1 MNGYQNITGSRAALV
16 AFAVAAAL
24 ARHQT
29 AIAAEHEPADV
40 APQDLE
46 QVIVTGTRRAERTV
60 LESSV
65 PVDVVSEKDLQTSAT
80 ADLSFKL
87 QSLVPSYNVRR
98 IPTGDGNI
106 FVRPATLRNLSPD
119 HTLVLVNGK
128 RVHRSSFVDIAGNR
142 GFQAPDLSLL
152 PAAAFQRTEVLRD
165 GAAAQYGSDAI
176 AGVINFILNDKP
188 GTNAYAQFGEFGKG
202 DGENV
207 QLGLASGFAFGAGG
221 HLNLTA
227 EYVDS
232 RASTNGIQRPQA
244 TLIEARGEPYA
255 SAVRDIGDVVQRYGV
270 PDIES
275 LKLFINS
282 GYELSGGVQL
292 YAFGNLSQ
300 QTGVSDFNYRPSLTV
315 TGPNA
320 DGVTTTF
327 ARNGAYN
334 LKSNG
339 KYSIYQTAGSNASGS
354 WAATDPSFDPLA
366 IYPGGFTPRFGSD
379 TQDWSFAAGT
389 KGTWGENLN
398 WDVSAS
404 AGSNRIDYWLKES
417 INLSLGSASPLD
429 FPDAGS
435 REQREQTANVD
446 FVYQWQTAL
455 ARPVNVGFGGE
466 YRREEFRIRAGQA
479 ESWEVGPLKDLSPA
493 SNGFAGAHP
502 ATAGVWSSDNVAGY
516 VDFDIDLTSRFNV
529 GLAGRVEDSS
539 LFGTT
544 TIGKISSRFAFN
556 DVFALRGAASTG
568 FRAPTPGQQYLQNV
582 AQNPNLNPAF
592 ARSVDV
598 RAVLPS
604 NSTAAALFGGV
615 ALKPEKSVNLSVGLV
630 LQPLAGLAVTLDA
643 YQIDID
649 DRIGISQA
657 FELTQSQREQLITA
671 QVPLASELTHVSF
684 FTNNFDTRT
693 RGVDLVATWRRNA
706 GPGNFGLTWASNYN
720 KTEFTD
726 YSPALFPEW
735 TRTSY
740 VDNVPRFTS
749 HLTAEYQWSK
759 LSLLGR
765 IRHFD
770 QWTYVAAAGA
780 TNGAGVVTT
789 QPIYQDIGAV
799 NFLDL
804 VGSWHFTD
812 KVDLS
817 IGVENVLDQ
826 FSDTVDL
833 VTTRNNGRLY
843 PGGAPYENEGRNL
856 YGRVNFRF

>member
-1 MNGYQNITGSRAALV
+1 MSNSYRQSAALV

-24 ARHQT
+24 GQQQT
-29 AIAAEHEPADV
+29 ATAAEAETADG
-40 APQDLE
+40 QELE
-46 QVIVTGTRRAERTV
+46 QVIVTGTRKAERTV

-65 PVDVVSEKDLQTSAT
+65 PVDVVSDRDLQSTAT

-128 RVHRSSFVDIAGNR
+128 RFHRSAFVDIAGNR
-142 GFQAPDLSLL
+142 GFQATDLSLL
-152 PAAAFQRTEVLRD
+152 PAGAFQRTEVLRD

-176 AGVINFILNDKP
+176 AGVINFILNDRP
-188 GTNAYAQFGEFGKG
+188 GTNAYAQFGEFAKG
-202 DGENV
+202 DGENL
-207 QLGLASGFAFGAGG
+207 QLGLSSGLNFGAGG
-221 HLNLTA
+221 HVNLAA
-227 EYVDS
+227 EYVDNG
-232 RASTNGIQRPQA
+232 ASTNGIQRPQA
-244 TLIEARGEPYA
+244 TLIEAQGEPYA
-255 SAVRDIGDVVQRYGV
+255 SAVRGIGKVVQRYGV
-270 PDIES
+270 PDLES
-275 LKLFINS
+275 VKLFVNS
-282 GYELSGGVQL
+282 GYDISDRLKV
-292 YAFGNLSQ
+292 YAFGNYSD

-354 WAATDPSFDPLA
+354 WTATDPDFDLLA

-379 TQDWSFAAGT
+379 TRDWSFALGT
-389 KGTWGENLN
+389 RGELSENLS
-398 WDVSAS
+398 WDLSAT
-404 AGSNRIDYWLKES
+404 AGSNRIDYWIKES

-435 REQREQTANVD
+435 REQREQNANLD
-446 FVYQWQTAL
+446 FVYSWKTGL
-455 ARPVNVGFGGE
+455 AEPVNVAFGAE
-466 YRREEFRIRAGQA
+466 YRREEFRIRAGQY
-479 ESWEVGPLKDLSPA
+479 ESWAVGPLKDLSPA

-502 ATAGVWSSDNVAGY
+502 ATAGAWDSRNAAAY
-516 VDFDIDLTSRFNV
+516 VDFDFDLTRKLNI
-529 GLAGRVEDSS
+529 GLAGRLEDST

-544 TIGKISSRFAFN
+544 TNGKIAARYAFTGA
-556 DVFALRGAASTG
+556 FALRGAASTG

-582 AQNPNLNPAF
+582 SQNPNLNPAF
-592 ARSVDV
+592 PRSVDV

-604 NSTAAALFGGV
+604 NSAAAALFGGQ
-615 ALKPEKSVNLSVGLV
+615 ALKPEKSVNLSLGLV
-630 LQPLAGLAVTLDA
+630 LQPLHNLAVTLDA

-657 FELTQSQREQLITA
+657 FELTPAQRQQLVDA
-671 QVPLASELTHVSF
+671 AVPLASELTHVSF

-693 RGVDLVATWRRNA
+693 RGVDLVATWRGGA
-706 GPGNFGLTWASNYN
+706 GPGNLGLTWASNFN

-735 TRTSY
+735 TRNSY
-740 VDNVPRFTS
+740 TRNVPRFTS
-749 HLTAEYQWSK
+749 HLTAEYTWNK
-759 LSLLGR
+759 ARLLGR
-765 IRHFD
+765 VRHFGE
-770 QWTYVAAAGA
+770 WIYVAANGA
-780 TNGAGVVTT
+780 TNGSGVVTA
-789 QPIYQDIGAV
+789 QPIYQNIGSV

-804 VGSWHFTD
+804 VGGWQFTD
-812 KVDLS
+812 RVDLS
-817 IGVENVLDQ
+817 IGIENVLDK
-826 FSDTVDL
+826 FTETVEL

-843 PGGAPYENEGRNL
+843 PGGAPYENEGRNF

>member
-1 MNGYQNITGSRAALV
+1 MAVTIALIP
-16 AFAVAAAL
+16 
-24 ARHQT
+24 HQD
-29 AIAAEHEPADV
+29 ASAAESDAADS
-40 APQDLE
+40 AQQDLE

-60 LESSV
+60 LESNV
-65 PVDVVSEKDLQTSAT
+65 PVDVVSEKDFQSAATS
-80 ADLSFKL
+80 DLSFKL

-119 HTLVLVNGK
+119 HTLVLVDGK
-128 RVHRSSFVDIAGNR
+128 RFHRSSFVDIAGNR
-142 GFQAPDLSLL
+142 GFQAPDLALL
-152 PAAAFQRTEVLRD
+152 PAGAFQRAEVLRD
-165 GAAAQYGSDAI
+165 GASAQYGSDAI

-188 GTNAYAQFGEFGKG
+188 GTNAYAQYGEFSKG
-202 DGENV
+202 DGQNL
-207 QLGLASGFAFGAGG
+207 QMGLSSGFAFAGTG
-221 HLNLTA
+221 HLNVTA
-227 EYVDS
+227 EYVDNK
-232 RASTNGIQRPQA
+232 ASTNGIQRPQA
-244 TLIEARGEPYA
+244 TLIEAAGEPYA
-255 SAVRDIGDVVQRYGV
+255 SSVRSIGDVVQRYGV
-270 PDIES
+270 PAIES
-275 LKLFINS
+275 GKVFINS
-282 GYELSGGVQL
+282 GYELSNGVKL
-292 YAFGNLSQ
+292 YAFGNFSQ

-315 TGPNA
+315 TGPDA

-354 WAATDPSFDPLA
+354 WTATDPDFSPLT

-389 KGTWGENLN
+389 KGTLGQNLD
-398 WDVSAS
+398 WDLSAT
-404 AGSNRIDYWLKES
+404 AGSNRIDYWLKDS

-435 REQREQTANVD
+435 REQREQTANLD
-446 FVYQWQTAL
+446 FVYPWQTAL
-455 ARPVNVGFGGE
+455 AKPVNVGFGAE
-466 YRREEFRIRAGQA
+466 YHREEFRIRAGQY
-479 ESWEVGPLKDLSPA
+479 ESWAVGPLKDLSPA

-502 ATAGVWSSDNVAGY
+502 ATAGVWDSDNVAGY
-516 VDFDIDLTSRFNV
+516 VDLDIDVTSRLNV

-544 TIGKISSRFAFN
+544 TNGKISARFAFN
-556 DVFALRGAASTG
+556 DVLALRGAASTG

-582 AQNPNLNPAF
+582 AQNPNTNPAF

-604 NSTAAALFGGV
+604 NSAAAALFGGE
-615 ALKPEKSVNLSVGLV
+615 ALKPEKSVNLSLGLV
-630 LQPLAGLAVTLDA
+630 LQPTPGLAVTLDA
-643 YQIDID
+643 YQIDIN

-657 FELTQSQREQLITA
+657 FELTQSQREQLIA
-671 QVPLASELTHVSF
+671 AAVPLASELTHVSF

-693 RGVDLVATWRRNA
+693 QGVDLVATWRVAA
-706 GPGNFGLTWASNYN
+706 GPGNLGLTWASNYN
-720 KTEFTD
+720 KTQFTD

-735 TRTSY
+735 TRVGY

-759 LSLLGR
+759 LRLLGR
-765 IRHFD
+765 LRHFD
-770 QWTYVAAAGA
+770 EWTYVAAAGA

-789 QPIYQDIGAV
+789 QPIYQNISAV
-799 NFLDL
+799 NFVDL
-804 VGSWHFTD
+804 IGSWQFTSRMDVSLGIENVLDAFSD
-812 KVDLS
+812 KVDL
-817 IGVENVLDQ
+817 
-826 FSDTVDL
+826 
-833 VTTRNNGRLY
+833 VTLRNNGRQY